1 MWNSSAPVTVCTDGS
16 DAAIGAAKWAIAEA
30 LNRDVLL
37 RIVHVIPEESD
48 AEDRPGQSDR
58 FRLEIQYA
66 ESSLR
71 QAVAA
76 VAAVESA
83 DNAVKVETEVLWGPV
98 ESTLI
103 EESSHASMLC
113 LGSVGIGLI
122 ARAILGSTAA
132 TVASNAYCPVAII
145 RKRNESP
152 RTEPEW
158 IAVGVEDRADNEP
171 VVEAALKEARL
182 RHSPILAVGIRQRDF
197 GDLTYDELD
206 RRVAEWK
213 QQYPD
218 VHIRAVAS
226 PGGIAGFLAEYGD
239 DSIQLA
245 VVGRI
250 DANTIAQII
259 GPHGHTVVR
268 HSDCSLL
275 VVH

>member
-16 DAAIGAAKWAIAEA
+16 DAAIDAAKWAIPEA
-30 LNRDVLL
+30 LNRDVPL
-37 RIVHVIPEESD
+37 RIVHVIPEGSD
-48 AEDRPGQSDR
+48 TDDRPGQSER
-58 FRLEIQYA
+58 FSLEIQYA

-76 VAAVESA
+76 VESA
-83 DNAVKVETEVLWGPV
+83 AEAVKVETEILWGPV
-98 ESTLI
+98 ESVLI
-103 EESSHASMLC
+103 EESGHSSMLC
-113 LGSVGIGLI
+113 LGSVGIGPI

-132 TVASNAYCPVAII
+132 TVASNGHCPVAII

-152 RTEPEW
+152 RTEPQW

-171 VVEAALKEARL
+171 VIEAALREARL
-182 RHSPILAVGIRQRDF
+182 RHAPILAVGIRQRDF
-197 GDLTYDELD
+197 GDITYDEVD

-226 PGGIAGFLAEYGD
+226 AGGIGGFLAEYGHN
-239 DSIQLA
+239 SIQLA

-259 GPHGHTVVR
+259 GPHGHAVIR